1 MSPPALSSSA
11 PALPGGAA
19 PADQAEWFRQEVH
32 PHDDQLKAYLR
43 GSFPS
48 LRDVDDIAQES
59 YLRVWRRQAVQPID
73 SAKAF
78 LFTVARRLAIDW
90 FRHEKTSTIDVVEDL
105 ASLAVYEDGGSAADA
120 ASRSE
125 IIAMLI
131 AAVDALPARC
141 REVVILRKFTLL
153 SARETASKLGLKEH
167 TVEMQL
173 VRGNTRIRAYLA
185 ARGITTVLG
194 RES

>member
-1 MSPPALSSSA
+1 
-11 PALPGGAA
+11 
-19 PADQAEWFRQEVH
+19 
-32 PHDDQLKAYLR
+32 
-43 GSFPS
+43 
-48 LRDVDDIAQES
+48 
-59 YLRVWRRQAVQPID
+59 
-73 SAKAF
+73 
-78 LFTVARRLAIDW
+78 
-90 FRHEKTSTIDVVEDL
+90 
-105 ASLAVYEDGGSAADA
+105 
-120 ASRSE
+120 
-125 IIAMLI
+125 MLI